1 MTAPPSFTVS
11 ATKKPKPKTKID
23 SFADDFVAVDFCL
36 PLHSVTNRPPF
47 LRIYEHLLML
57 IHIHLSY
64 FSKLMTVALLS
75 LEKHSSST
83 DAHTIY
89 KATGKLSLE
98 TVNEFIQRMRPEPTQ
113 HLVLDMSGVTFLD
126 SAGVGALVS
135 LFVNRRSHGK
145 TFALAA
151 LAPQASAVV
160 TVAGL
165 QKLLPI
171 YPTVDE
177 AAKKT

>member
-1 MTAPPSFTVS
+1 MTPVS
-11 ATKKPKPKTKID
+11 
-23 SFADDFVAVDFCL
+23 
-36 PLHSVTNRPPF
+36 PLT
-47 LRIYEHLLML
+47 
-57 IHIHLSY
+57 
-64 FSKLMTVALLS
+64 
-75 LEKHSSST
+75 LEK
-83 DAHTIY
+83 
-89 KATGKLSLE
+89 KATSSESQTVYHASGKLSLE
-98 TVNEFIQRMRPEPTQ
+98 TVNDFIQRLRPEPAQ
-113 HLVLDMSGVTFLD
+113 HLVLDMSGVNFLD

-171 YPTVDE
+171 FPTVDE
-177 AAKKT
+177 AAAKKASGPPS